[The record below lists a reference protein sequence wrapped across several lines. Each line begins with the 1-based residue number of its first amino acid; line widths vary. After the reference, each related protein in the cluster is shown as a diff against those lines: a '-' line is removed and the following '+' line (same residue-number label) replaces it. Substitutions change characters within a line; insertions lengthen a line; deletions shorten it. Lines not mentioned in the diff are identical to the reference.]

1 MDSKRK
7 RLKGPRKKAALVVW
21 RRFGWTGL
29 QLSPGS
35 ALSELAYLAG
45 KDHDISLRLLLMSL
59 NRVVVLSKRNNNYR
73 ALACRL
79 ESRGVSHVIASRT
92 PRQGQLS
99 LEEGLRE
106 ALVILAVPAHV
117 VHTLPLENLPK
128 DSVVVDCS
136 NRERKCGEDEVSQ
149 AEHLAAGLPPGPVV
163 VKALNTVSGY
173 FLEQVTEQSVKPV
186 PIASDST
193 SAKVTI
199 WAKSRL
205 KSQTL
210 IMINYLGHGC
220 LLMIVSSY

>member
-1 MDSKRK
+1 M
-7 RLKGPRKKAALVVW
+7 
-21 RRFGWTGL
+21 
-29 QLSPGS
+29 
-35 ALSELAYLAG
+35 AG
-45 KDHDISLRLLLMSL
+45 KDHDISLRLLLTTL
-59 NRVVVLSKRNNNYR
+59 NRVAVLSEKNNNFR

-79 ESRGVSHVIASRT
+79 ESRGVPHVIASRT

-106 ALVILAVPAHV
+106 SLVILAVPAHV

-136 NRERKCGEDEVSQ
+136 NRERKCGEDELSQ
-149 AEHLAAGLPPGPVV
+149 AEQVAAGLPPGPVV

-220 LLMIVSSY
+220 LLMIVSSYYPGDGRQPPHLSWAQPHGHGWACSCS